1 MAQWLRYRTIVQ
13 PIDNAMKKIILLAL
27 STFILSFSSFS
38 QVLLSEDFQSYGGFG
53 STLTGG
59 WSSSI
64 AGFKVQLRG
73 VSGDTNIK
81 ICEAIIFNSHKSDSL
96 TTPSFGP
103 LAANA
108 TLTFKSRM
116 VDGYTGI
123 IALFNHIPVAG
134 DRVAAYVSADGGPF
148 VFLQELISGYPA
160 SGVGFADFSLPLNG
174 YSGSSVKVKFVVS
187 STNPGSSGWNPSFDN
202 FIATNLTSN
211 VKTIQNQN
219 GISVLPNPSTGMVQV
234 TASGFSNQAHVEVFN
249 ILGSKMFSGNLSGG
263 KATLDLSDL
272 KSGVYLIKVTE
283 GKQVAVSRL
292 ILK

>member
-1 MAQWLRYRTIVQ
+1 MAQRLRCRTIVQ
-13 PIDNAMKKIILLAL
+13 PIDSAMKKIILLTL
-27 STFILSFSSFS
+27 STIIFSLSAFS
-38 QVLLSEDFQSYGGFG
+38 QVLLSEDFQSYAGFG

-64 AGFKVQLRG
+64 GGFKVQLRTQT
-73 VSGDTNIK
+73 GDTSIK
-81 ICEAIIFNSHKSDSL
+81 ICEAIIFNSHKIDSL

-108 TLTFKSRM
+108 SLTFKSRM
-116 VDGYTGI
+116 VDGYTGTT
-123 IALFNHIPVAG
+123 AFYNHIPVAG

-148 VFLQELISGYPA
+148 VFLQDLISGYPA

-187 STNPGSSGWNPSFDN
+187 ATNPGTSGWNPSFDN

-211 VKTIQNQN
+211 AKNIQNQN
-219 GISVLPNPSTGMVQV
+219 GISVLPNPSTGNVQV

-249 ILGSKMFSGNLSGG
+249 ILGSRMFIGNLSGG

>member
-1 MAQWLRYRTIVQ
+1 
-13 PIDNAMKKIILLAL
+13 MKKFILLTL
-27 STFILSFSSFS
+27 SVFLSSLSAFS
-38 QVLLSEDFQSYGGFG
+38 QVLLSEDFQGYAGFG
-53 STLTGG
+53 STLSGG

-73 VSGDTNIK
+73 MSGDTNIK
-81 ICEAIIFNSHKSDSL
+81 ICEAIIFNSHKNDSL

-116 VDGYTGI
+116 VDGYTGN

-134 DRVAAYVSADGGPF
+134 DRIAAFVSSDGGPF
-148 VFLQELISGYPA
+148 VFLQDLTSGYPA
-160 SGVGFADFSLPLNG
+160 SGVGFTDFSLPLNG
-174 YSGSSVKVKFVVS
+174 YSGSNVKVKFVVN
-187 STNPGSSGWNPSFDN
+187 STNPGSGWNPSFDN

-211 VKTIQNQN
+211 VKNIQNQN
-219 GISVLPNPSTGMVQV
+219 GLTLLPNPSTGNVLV

-249 ILGSKMFSGNLSGG
+249 ILGSRLYLGNLSGG
-263 KATLDLSDL
+263 KANLDLNDL
-272 KSGVYLIKVTE
+272 KSGVYLVKVTE

>member
-1 MAQWLRYRTIVQ
+1 MAQRLRNRTIVK
-13 PIDNAMKKIILLAL
+13 PFDIDMKKFILLAL
-27 STFILSFSSFS
+27 FVFAFSVSAFS

-64 AGFKVQLRG
+64 GGFKVQLRNQ
-73 VSGDTNIK
+73 SADTSIK

-108 TLTFKSRM
+108 TLTFRSRM
-116 VDGYTGI
+116 VDGYTGN
-123 IALFNHIPVAG
+123 IALFNHIPVSG
-134 DRVAAYVSADGGPF
+134 DKVAAYVSVDGYPF
-148 VFLQELISGYPA
+148 VFLQDLTSGYPA
-160 SGVGFADFSLPLNG
+160 SGVGFTDFSLPLNG
-174 YSGSSVKVKFVVS
+174 YAGSNVKVKFVVS

-202 FIATNLTSN
+202 FIATNLTSTSKN
-211 VKTIQNQN
+211 IQNQN
-219 GISVLPNPSTGMVQV
+219 GISVLPNPSTGIVQV

-249 ILGSKMFSGNLSGG
+249 ILGSKLFSGNLSGG

>member
-1 MAQWLRYRTIVQ
+1 
-13 PIDNAMKKIILLAL
+13 MKKFILLAL
-27 STFILSFSSFS
+27 STIIFSISGFS
-38 QVLLSEDFQSYGGFG
+38 QVLLSEDFQSYAGFG

-64 AGFKVQLRG
+64 GGFKVQLRTQ
-73 VSGDTNIK
+73 SGDTSIK
-81 ICEAIIFNSHKSDSL
+81 ICEAIIFNSHKIDSL

-108 TLTFKSRM
+108 SLTFKSRM
-116 VDGYTGI
+116 VDGYTGTT
-123 IALFNHIPVAG
+123 AFFNHIPVAG

-148 VFLQELISGYPA
+148 VFLQDLISGYPS
-160 SGVGFADFSLPLNG
+160 SGVAFADFSLPLNG

-187 STNPGSSGWNPSFDN
+187 STNPGTSGWNPSFDN

-211 VKTIQNQN
+211 VKNIQNQN
-219 GISVLPNPSTGMVQV
+219 GISVLPNPSTGIVQV

-249 ILGSKMFSGNLSGG
+249 ILGSKMFTGNLSGG